1 MSPPSL
7 QTPLSKLLGIQYP
20 IILAGMARTSGGPL
34 AAALSNAGGLGV
46 IGGLGYTPEQLQSI
60 IDDLKSNL
68 RDKNLPFGVDLA
80 LPQVGGSARKTN
92 HDYTHGHLDELIEVT
107 IKNGAKLF
115 VSAVGVPPAR
125 TIKRL
130 HEAGILIMNMVGHPK
145 HAKKALDAGVDIV
158 CAQGGEGGGHTG
170 DIANSILIPAVVD
183 VARKYKSPL
192 TGEPAMVVAAGGIYN
207 GRSLASS
214 LMQGAQGVWVGTR
227 FVASTEAGCS
237 QMHKEN
243 VVTADFT
250 DTGRT
255 LVISGRPLRVR
266 YNDYIKDWHER
277 EDEIK
282 KLTDAGIVPLA
293 KDMDDGK
300 DVDIPFLMGQV
311 AGVIGDIKPA
321 KEIVDDMVQEAVE
334 MLRLG
339 QTFIAGPSS
348 KLEFAATDLKTVG
361 NYTLGRLIGKGSF
374 GKVYLASHKLSNGS
388 RVVLKSAKKDDS
400 NLAREIHH
408 HRQFIHPHIARLYE
422 VIVTEELV
430 WLVLEYCPGDELYNY
445 LLAKGA
451 LEPAKVQRIFTQLV
465 GAVTYVHNKSCVH
478 RDLKLENILLDKHE
492 NVKLVDFGFTREY
505 EGKSNYLQTW
515 CGTICYSAPEML
527 KGEKYAGEKVDVW
540 SLGIILYALLVGELP
555 FDDDD
560 EIVTK
565 TRILKEEPKYP
576 ENFPQQARELCQ
588 LLLSKRP
595 ILRPTLA
602 DILQN
607 PWLSEHAPRQQEIL
621 KLQQPAPFSTELEKE
636 VLHRMRA
643 AGVDI
648 DMVIENVLAQ
658 RCDSLAGWWALLR
671 RLSAAS
677 SRLDKLAPTIREMD
691 EEGLHSPSTPK
702 SRGRTMNRSSLHGA
716 PELPRLPEIG
726 TSPTLTI
733 DDKPLP
739 PIDTHRG
746 RKSHS
751 TSRPPVPGKDIDRRR
766 SRSSML
772 QVVSSNPDLLSPN
785 GFVPKRRRKQPFI
798 NHLLS
803 LRNWIKETSKR
814 ARSPGSKASGGHS
827 PKFTESRSPDSKRR
841 QNTTNRSSIATTPRT
856 PQTHM
861 APRPRGSTHGSGS
874 MRRLSA
880 SPAPLTPRSSYRRS
894 SGGLRGR
901 KSTSSSV
908 SSIRSMPHH
917 HHTHSKASSISSAS
931 LASPAGSVSGSHKP
945 SKSPHNS
952 IKVLPATP
960 TSSSFPSN
968 IRLVRSGFPPG
979 LNESSAAFGNG
990 NSIPPQSPGLVFA
1003 KRKRTP
1009 FKGPMINTSGNPP
1022 GKGEFIEEETVAPPM
1037 TPPKDKGVAL

>member
-1 MSPPSL
+1 M
-7 QTPLSKLLGIQYP
+7 Q
-20 IILAGMARTSGGPL
+20 
-34 AAALSNAGGLGV
+34 
-46 IGGLGYTPEQLQSI
+46 
-60 IDDLKSNL
+60 SNL
-68 RDKNLPFGVDLA
+68 RA
-80 LPQVGGSARKTN
+80 QAEIQAQRKKQ
-92 HDYTHGHLDELIEVT
+92 L
-107 IKNGAKLF
+107 
-115 VSAVGVPPAR
+115 
-125 TIKRL
+125 
-130 HEAGILIMNMVGHPK
+130 
-145 HAKKALDAGVDIV
+145 
-158 CAQGGEGGGHTG
+158 
-170 DIANSILIPAVVD
+170 ANS
-183 VARKYKSPL
+183 YKQL
-192 TGEPAMVVAAGGIYN
+192 
-207 GRSLASS
+207 L
-214 LMQGAQGVWVGTR
+214 
-227 FVASTEAGCS
+227 
-237 QMHKEN
+237 
-243 VVTADFT
+243 D
-250 DTGRT
+250 
-255 LVISGRPLRVR
+255 
-266 YNDYIKDWHER
+266 
-277 EDEIK
+277 
-282 KLTDAGIVPLA
+282 
-293 KDMDDGK
+293 
-300 DVDIPFLMGQV
+300 
-311 AGVIGDIKPA
+311 
-321 KEIVDDMVQEAVE
+321 
-334 MLRLG
+334 
-339 QTFIAGPSS
+339 
-348 KLEFAATDLKTVG
+348 EFAATDLKTVG

-658 RCDSLAGWWALLR
+658 RCDSLAGWWAL
-671 RLSAAS
+671 
-677 SRLDKLAPTIREMD
+677 RLDKLAPTIREMD

-1022 GKGEFIEEETVAPPM
+1022 GSGWRSRNGEGEGEFIEEETVAPPM

>member
-1 MSPPSL
+1 M
-7 QTPLSKLLGIQYP
+7 Q
-20 IILAGMARTSGGPL
+20 
-34 AAALSNAGGLGV
+34 
-46 IGGLGYTPEQLQSI
+46 
-60 IDDLKSNL
+60 SNL
-68 RDKNLPFGVDLA
+68 RA
-80 LPQVGGSARKTN
+80 QAEIQAQRKKQ
-92 HDYTHGHLDELIEVT
+92 L
-107 IKNGAKLF
+107 
-115 VSAVGVPPAR
+115 
-125 TIKRL
+125 
-130 HEAGILIMNMVGHPK
+130 
-145 HAKKALDAGVDIV
+145 
-158 CAQGGEGGGHTG
+158 
-170 DIANSILIPAVVD
+170 ANS
-183 VARKYKSPL
+183 YKQL
-192 TGEPAMVVAAGGIYN
+192 
-207 GRSLASS
+207 L
-214 LMQGAQGVWVGTR
+214 
-227 FVASTEAGCS
+227 
-237 QMHKEN
+237 
-243 VVTADFT
+243 D
-250 DTGRT
+250 
-255 LVISGRPLRVR
+255 
-266 YNDYIKDWHER
+266 
-277 EDEIK
+277 
-282 KLTDAGIVPLA
+282 
-293 KDMDDGK
+293 
-300 DVDIPFLMGQV
+300 
-311 AGVIGDIKPA
+311 
-321 KEIVDDMVQEAVE
+321 
-334 MLRLG
+334 
-339 QTFIAGPSS
+339 
-348 KLEFAATDLKTVG
+348 EFAATDLKTVG
-361 NYTLGRLIGKGSF
+361 NYTLGKLIGKGSF

-388 RVVLKSAKKDDS
+388 KVVLKSAKKDDA

-430 WLVLEYCPGDELYNY
+430 WLVLEYCQGDELYNY

-451 LEPAKVQRIFTQLV
+451 LEPSRVQKIFTQLV
-465 GAVTYVHNKSCVH
+465 GAVSYVHNKSCVH
-478 RDLKLENILLDKHE
+478 RDLKLENILLDKHGD
-492 NVKLVDFGFTREY
+492 VKLVDFGFTREY

-555 FDDDD
+555 FDEDD
-560 EIVTK
+560 EMVTK
-565 TRILKEEPKYP
+565 NKILKEEPRYP
-576 ENFPQQARELCQ
+576 EHFPQQARELCSS
-588 LLLSKRP
+588 LLSKRP

-658 RCDSLAGWWALLR
+658 RCDSLAGWWALLLEKEERKAKRRERKRKEKEAEAKSLR

-677 SRLDKLAPTIREMD
+677 SRLDKLAPTIRESD
-691 EEGLHSPSTPK
+691 EEGIHAPTTPK
-702 SRGRTMNRSSLHGA
+702 SRGRTINRSSLHGA
-716 PELPRLPEIG
+716 PELPKLPESM
-726 TSPTLTI
+726 TSPNLTV

-751 TSRPPVPGKDIDRRR
+751 SSRPPLPAKDLDRRR

-772 QVVSSNPDLLSPN
+772 QVVSTNPDLLSPN

-814 ARSPGSKASGGHS
+814 ARSPGSKASSGQS
-827 PKFTESRSPDSKRR
+827 PKIPPSTSSDSRRR
-841 QNTTNRSSIATTPRT
+841 QSTANRSSVHTNPKSPPMPHTPG
-856 PQTHM
+856 
-861 APRPRGSTHGSGS
+861 PRPRGSTHGSGS

-917 HHTHSKASSISSAS
+917 HHSHSKASSTSSAS
-931 LASPAGSVSGSHKP
+931 LVSPAVSVSGHSHKP

-990 NSIPPQSPGLVFA
+990 NSIPPQSPGLIFA
-1003 KRKRTP
+1003 KRKRSP
-1009 FKGPMINTSGNPP
+1009 FKGPMLNVNTGVLNGGHANGGAWRSRSGDSGMGSRGTSVQGRRSGEILGITEEDEEEEEEVEEVETFG
-1022 GKGEFIEEETVAPPM
+1022 GKLGEGEFVEEEGPAQL
-1037 TPPKDKGVAL
+1037 TPPQEEFKEKA